1 MSLDE
6 PQRLEKK
13 VMRGNFTLQ
22 LKLSL
27 FDEARQAAEAEGV
40 SLNRLV
46 NVAVGEKLSVL
57 RTENYFAE
65 RAGRASVPKALY
77 IRKRAGVG
85 HPQARKYLIGSIARS
100 FCRYAWETI

>member
-13 VMRGNFTLQ
+13 VMRGNFTLR

-27 FDEARQAAEAEGV
+27 FDEARQAAEVEGV

-57 RTENYFAE
+57 RTE
-65 RAGRASVPKALY
+65 L
-77 IRKRAGVG
+77 
-85 HPQARKYLIGSIARS
+85 
-100 FCRYAWETI
+100 FC